1 MEYNDFINELEDFLS
16 EHEKTTLNIDDEA
29 EHLIN
34 DKSQA
39 NYFVKL
45 SKQCQDEIDEIQKL
59 VTEEKQRYSELLD
72 RFATE
77 QIESINKRKRYYDG
91 ALEDFAVRELEGTN
105 KKSIKLPYG
114 IIAIKKQLPQY
125 DYDDETVI
133 SWAKD
138 IAPEFVKTTV
148 KETLNKAELKK
159 QCKVTD
165 GELYLAG
172 ERVPG
177 VTVTNREDK
186 FEVK

>member
-16 EHEKTTLNIDDEA
+16 EHEKKTLNIDEEA

-45 SKQCQDEIDEIQKL
+45 SKDCQAEIDEVQKL
-59 VTEEKQRYSELLD
+59 VAEEKQRYCDLLD
-72 RFATE
+72 KFQAE
-77 QIESINKRKRYYDG
+77 QVESINKRKRYYDG
-91 ALEDFAVRELEGTN
+91 ALEDFAVRELEGSN

-125 DYDDETVI
+125 DYNDEAVI
-133 SWAKD
+133 SWAKEM
-138 IAPEFVKTTV
+138 APEFVKTTV
-148 KETLNKAELKK
+148 KESLNKAELKK
-159 QCKVTD
+159 QCKVTN
-165 GELYLAG
+165 GELYLSG
-172 ERVPG
+172 QKVPG
-177 VTVTNREDK
+177 VIVTDRDDK